1 MSSRRDLL
9 RALAAGALLAGF
21 HPHAGAAARVVET
34 MSETTRARLADHIR
48 HWDRLGI
55 HRTGTEVDL
64 TTAHWLRDQGTG
76 LGFDA
81 RLESFPLR
89 RRTPVA
95 ASATLED
102 GSRFEGVPLF
112 DGGQTPEG
120 GVTSTLGEKAEQI
133 PVLDVPPFD
142 SLPGARA
149 LEALRHTGRHPA
161 ILAVTDDR
169 QVLPGLALLNA
180 ESFHAPFGPPVLQLS
195 SRDRDALRSARGRRV
210 RIDARFRIEPVEAA
224 NVRIDVPGR
233 DPGLAPVVVITPRSG
248 WWHSTS
254 ERGGGIALWLDLLRM
269 LADQPPQRPVIFSAS
284 TGHELG
290 HLGMQRFLDANEALV
305 RGAHAWIHLG
315 ANFATSLHPQVRL
328 QASDSELMDLAGR
341 AMTGHRAAPA
351 VRTAIGA
358 RPFGEARDIDAGG
371 GRYISLLGSSG
382 VFHHPGDRWP
392 DMVDLA
398 RTTDLAFAFRE
409 ILGALTRT

>member
-9 RALAAGALLAGF
+9 RGLAAGALLASAHRG
-21 HPHAGAAARVVET
+21 AGAAARVVET
-34 MSETTRARLADHIR
+34 MSETPRARIANDIR
-48 HWDRLGI
+48 RWDRLGI

-64 TTAHWLRDQGTG
+64 ETAHWLRDEGAA

-95 ASATLED
+95 ASAMLED
-102 GSRFEGVPLF
+102 GTRFEGVPLF

-120 GVTSTLGEKAEQI
+120 GIDAAIGESAEQI

-161 ILAVTDDR
+161 ILAVTDETT
-169 QVLPGLALLNA
+169 VLPGLALLNA

-195 SRDRDALRSARGRRV
+195 SRDRETLRAARGSRIRV
-210 RIDARFRIEPVEAA
+210 EARFRVDPVEAA

-269 LADQPPQRPVIFSAS
+269 LADQPPERPVIFSAS

-290 HLGMQRFLDANEALV
+290 HLGMQRFLDADEALV
-305 RGAHAWIHLG
+305 SGARAWIHLG

-328 QASDSELMDLAGR
+328 QASDEELMELADR
-341 AMTGHRAAPA
+341 AMNRHRAGPA
-351 VRTAIGA
+351 VRTTIGA

-371 GRYISLLGSSG
+371 GRYVSLLGSSG
-382 VFHHPGDRWP
+382 IFHHPGDRWP
-392 DMVDLA
+392 DLVDLA

-409 ILGALTRT
+409 ILGALVRG

>member
-1 MSSRRDLL
+1 MKTQTRIS
-9 RALAAGALLAGF
+9 RALAPVSNL
-21 HPHAGAAARVVET
+21 VV
-34 MSETTRARLADHIR
+34 
-48 HWDRLGI
+48 
-55 HRTGTEVDL
+55 
-64 TTAHWLRDQGTG
+64 
-76 LGFDA
+76 
-81 RLESFPLR
+81 
-89 RRTPVA
+89 
-95 ASATLED
+95 
-102 GSRFEGVPLF
+102 
-112 DGGQTPEG
+112 
-120 GVTSTLGEKAEQI
+120 
-133 PVLDVPPFD
+133 
-142 SLPGARA
+142 
-149 LEALRHTGRHPA
+149 
-161 ILAVTDDR
+161 
-169 QVLPGLALLNA
+169 LNA
-180 ESFHAPFGPPVLQLS
+180 ETTGTILLRQNALAKDLIAASVDQVKLLTEAGSLRDAVNFQRAYLRDIGTRVRSTGRENLDTLRHAGRDARGVL
-195 SRDRDALRSARGRRV
+195 RDALRSARGRRV

-371 GRYISLLGSSG
+371 GRYISLIGSSG